1 MNSPRVIAITGS
13 SRGAGLG
20 FARHFAESKGW
31 IVHGCSRGQS
41 EYSHPNY
48 THTVADMGVDADAR
62 RWVRTVKQAAGR
74 VDVLLCNA
82 GVVKSALM
90 TPVLPTDL
98 FMSFFESSF
107 KATFV
112 ICREMSKLMIGQR
125 FGSIVTIGSSM
136 TIVHEPGTAAYS
148 ANKAAV
154 AEFTKV
160 LARELAPHGVTCNVL
175 APSLIQTLSSDAM
188 GEDWRK
194 RILALQTIQRPVDVS
209 ELAAVVEFFAADTS
223 KCITGQVITT
233 CFVAP

>member
-1 MNSPRVIAITGS
+1 MGS
-13 SRGAGLG
+13 
-20 FARHFAESKGW
+20 
-31 IVHGCSRGQS
+31 
-41 EYSHPNY
+41 
-48 THTVADMGVDADAR
+48 DADAR
-62 RWVRTVKQAAGR
+62 RWVRTIKQASGR

-112 ICREMSKLMIGQR
+112 ICREISKLMITQR
-125 FGSIVTIGSSM
+125 AGRIITIGSSM

-148 ANKAAV
+148 SNKAGV
-154 AEFTKV
+154 VEFTKV
-160 LARELAPHGVTCNVL
+160 LARELAPYGITCNVL
-175 APSLIQTLSSDAM
+175 APSLIETPSSEAM

-194 RILALQTIQRPVDVS
+194 RILALQTIQRAVDIK
-209 ELAAVVEFFAADTS
+209 ELAAVVEFYAAETS